1 MKKKLLIVGLL
12 SVVAGLGIA
21 SCTTVDESSAP
32 STSELGPSGSESLPT
47 TSEDTDVVAT
57 RVKITQPGILTVG
70 DQLVISEVLE
80 FEPEGA
86 TIWGLE
92 SQDTDIAVVDLTA
105 GKINIVGPGRTQ
117 VKVTNGSGK
126 TLGNINIVAM
136 SEEGKALQ
144 EFIDGVTN
152 NYRLT
157 GTWKSASHASW
168 ADLDP
173 DTATFESESL
183 ALVLTENYVLDW
195 VYGAYSAVRLQ
206 ADEDKGCYSY
216 SLLDDAGE
224 PLNGGAAELALVD
237 SLELGDRASEA
248 YINMYF
254 VMDQILDVTQW
265 EEVVEDDGSS
275 HFAVAASEESDLPV
289 ELVGSA
295 FGMQTSSFT
304 GYGAEVKYDSESR
317 TAHFTITFDD
327 TNVDKTTQ
335 EEYTDAALLE
345 FDLTDTNVGIAV
357 LDDATENLLPPA
369 PLDVSGL
376 AEHFAAFNGNFTM
389 EFEVGIFN
397 SSLSLLSNF
406 YTYNTV
412 GGAIV
417 DDDTMAYYSQGFEL
431 NEEQTGVVLADPDF
445 TSFYVNK
452 TDGGVYLGGA
462 NENGEL
468 VNNDEPINGSAGI
481 TDPIVARTRLGIF
494 AIESVTQAA
503 LETASLNYDETYGM
517 YSYDATFDNLALGAI
532 LGGSLSPIS
541 YKFFDDPKNAQYIFG
556 YIWDSYEVDGT
567 ISLFFAQR
575 VRLSETES
583 GYQGVYVELSKA
595 GTSSIDVGDNLYDAF
610 GFDRPVTPDPVDPD
624 PVDSSEGE

>member
-21 SCTTVDESSAP
+21 SCTTVDESSEP
-32 STSELGPSGSESLPT
+32 VSSESLPT

-105 GKINIVGPGRTQ
+105 GKINIVGPGRTK
-117 VKVTNGSGK
+117 VKVTNGSGI

-173 DTATFESESL
+173 DTATFQSEGL

-195 VYGAYSAVRLQ
+195 VYGDYSAVRLQ
-206 ADEDKGCYSY
+206 ADENKGCYSY

-224 PLNGGAAELALVD
+224 ELNGGAAELALVD

-248 YINMYF
+248 YINTYF
-254 VMDQILDVTQW
+254 VMDKILDVTQW

-389 EFEVGIFN
+389 EFEVGIFD

-468 VNNDEPINGSAGI
+468 VNNDDPINGTAGI
-481 TDPIVARTRLGIF
+481 TDPIAARTGLGIF
-494 AIESVTQAA
+494 AIESVTQTA

-517 YSYDATFDNLALGAI
+517 YSYDATFDDLALGAI

-610 GFDRPVTPDPVDPD
+610 ELEKPSTPDPVDPD